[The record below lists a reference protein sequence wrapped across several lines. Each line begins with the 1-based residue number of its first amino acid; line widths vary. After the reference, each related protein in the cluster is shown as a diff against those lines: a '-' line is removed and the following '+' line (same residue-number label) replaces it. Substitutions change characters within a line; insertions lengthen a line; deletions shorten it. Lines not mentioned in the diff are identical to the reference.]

1 MIISLRHSRSG
12 IGCGLPPAGIL
23 LWIWIWIYDLL
34 EEGYLYRGVTP

>member
-23 LWIWIWIYDLL
+23 LWIWIYDLL